1 MKFNELKITHELLKA
16 IDEIGYTEMTPIQEK
31 AIPLLLKGN
40 DLMGCAQTGTGK
52 TCAFALPILNQMK
65 KGQAIKA
72 LVLAPTREL
81 ALQIYENFVAYG
93 KYLNLRS
100 VVIYGGVKQRQQE
113 IELSKGADILIAT
126 PGRLNDLMNQGI
138 ISLKQIEYFVLDEAD
153 RMLDMGF
160 IHDVR
165 KIARCLPVERQT
177 MMFSATFPKAI
188 KRLAHE
194 LLNEPE
200 YVQVTPPSSTV
211 DLIRQEVMFVEKS
224 KKKHALFAILQ
235 NHSFKNVLVFT
246 RTKHLANRIVRDLE
260 ANGIQAMAIHGNKSQ
275 NQRQAALSAFKEGGI
290 RVLVATDIA
299 ARGIDIDDLSV
310 VVNYDLPNI
319 SETYVHRIGR
329 TGRAKKQGIAISFC
343 DEDEKGYLADIE
355 KLIKKKLI
363 VMDVPVV
370 DELKIVKV
378 KKNKP
383 VQKQGSKKRKLRA
396 SDKINAIL
404 EDEFKKAYKK
414 EKKHLHNR

>member
-1 MKFNELKITHELLKA
+1 MKFKELKISHELLKA
-16 IDEIGYTEMTPIQEK
+16 IDEMGYKEMTPIQKK

-65 KGQAIKA
+65 KSQVIKA

-81 ALQIYENFVAYG
+81 ALQIYENFVEYG

-113 IELSKGADILIAT
+113 IELAKGVDILIAT
-126 PGRLNDLMNQGI
+126 PGRLNDLVNQGI
-138 ISLKQIEYFVLDEAD
+138 ISLKQVEYFVLDEAD

-165 KIARCLPVERQT
+165 KIAKCLPAKRQT
-177 MMFSATFPKAI
+177 MMFSATMPKAI
-188 KRLAHE
+188 KKLAHE

-211 DLIRQEVMFVEKS
+211 DLIKQEVMFVEKS
-224 KKKHALFAILQ
+224 KKKHALFAILH
-235 NHSFKNVLVFT
+235 NNKLKNVLVFT

-260 ANGIQAMAIHGNKSQ
+260 ANNIKAMAIHGNKSQ
-275 NQRQAALSAFKEGGI
+275 NQRQAALRAFKEGNI
-290 RVLVATDIA
+290 QVLVATDIA
-299 ARGIDIDDLSV
+299 ARGIDIDDLSI

-329 TGRAKKQGIAISFC
+329 TGRAKKQGVAISFC

-355 KLIKKKLI
+355 KLIKKKLTVI
-363 VMDVPVV
+363 DVPSI
-370 DELKIVKV
+370 DEVKLVKV
-378 KKNKP
+378 KKTKP
-383 VQKQGSKKRKLRA
+383 MQKNVSKKRKLRA

-404 EDEFKKAYKK
+404 EDELKKAYKK
-414 EKKHLHNR
+414 EKKHLHN